1 MHNTPNPTYLERAQQ
16 AAAYIRSVTSGD
28 ADTLVILGS
37 GLGGFV
43 EELVDAQ
50 VVSYASI
57 PFFPTSTVE
66 GHSGELL
73 LGKVGGKLIWVM
85 SGRFHYYEGYELE
98 ETVFPLRVL
107 SLLGLKRLVVS
118 NAAGGLNPEFSAG
131 DLMLITDH
139 IDKFPSNT
147 LRGREAMDFG
157 VRFPDMSE
165 PYDIAWMEK
174 AKAHALEMGIAL
186 REGVYVGVTGPSLE
200 TKAEINY
207 YRILG
212 GDAVGMSTVPE
223 VIAAQQMGVKIIG
236 FSVITNECIPKDH
249 QSFSHNS
256 VVEVAKKAG
265 VMMQKLVRRLL
276 LA

>member
-1 MHNTPNPTYLERAQQ
+1 MSTTPTYLEQAQQ
-16 AAAYIRSVTSGD
+16 AAAYIRSVTSGE

-50 VVSYASI
+50 VISYASI

-73 LGKVGGKLIWVM
+73 LGKVEGKLVWVM
-85 SGRFHYYEGYELE
+85 SGRFHYYEGYGLE

-107 SLLGLKRLVVS
+107 SLLGLKRLIVS
-118 NAAGGLNPEFSAG
+118 NAAGGLNPEFNAG

-147 LRGREAMDFG
+147 LRGKEAMDFG
-157 VRFPDMSE
+157 IRFPDMSE
-165 PYDIAWMEK
+165 PYSQSWIAQ
-174 AKAHALEMGIAL
+174 AKSEALRLGISL
-186 REGVYVGVTGPSLE
+186 REGTYVGVTGPSLE

-223 VIAAQQMGVKIIG
+223 VIAANQMGMSVLG
-236 FSVITNECIPKDH
+236 LSVITNECIPKNQ
-249 QSFSHNS
+249 QSFSHDS
-256 VVEVAKKAG
+256 VVEVAKSAG
-265 VMMQKLVRRLL
+265 GKMQKLVCQLITS
-276 LA
+276 